1 MLIEEIVGVDEAKAV
16 WARTGNTIKR
26 KFRCMSGHRKGRVVA
41 NPTQCFKPIDIKK
54 RMTLRKTKAKMGSRI
69 TRKAGRT
76 KRLNPISKRLQKLN
90 KGR

>member
-1 MLIEEIVGVDEAKAV
+1 MLIEEIVGVEEAKAV

-26 KFRCMSGHRKGRVVA
+26 KVRCMSGHRKGRVVSNA
-41 NPTQCFKPIDIKK
+41 AQCFKPIDIKK
-54 RMTLRKTKAKMGSRI
+54 RMTLKKTKAKMGSRI
-69 TRKAGRT
+69 TRKASRT